1 MKYHNLQELLQN
13 SRSSRTFFVSLPVE
27 LQCRLHEQSP
37 YIRSAAELHAGVNA
51 LKALDR
57 LSCLGK
63 WNPKRDPV

>member
-1 MKYHNLQELLQN
+1 MNYLNFLDLLQS
-13 SRSSRTFFVSLPVE
+13 SRSSLTFYVSLPVE

-37 YIRSAAELHAGVNA
+37 YIHSAAELHAGVNA